1 MFETDVSVPVEP
13 RAGQVVPAGIEE
25 AQFSSEVSVHPQPL

>member
-1 MFETDVSVPVEP
+1 MFETDVSVPGAP
-13 RAGQVVPAGIEE
+13 RAGQEGLVGMEE